1 MHTHQWDAHVYCT
14 LLMVLCTCL
23 SLWVCNFFFMCTAH
37 SFLMSLSISK
47 HKLLCCCCF
56 SFISSYSSPLLFF
69 YSMPYYQVTEL
80 VDDTFLCCWSQNKTE
95 GRKMSWEAI
104 AFPAQRGAS
113 GQFFFFFIPV
123 RPAFCLTGSPFIY
136 LMAKSGNHL
145 CNPRGHTGR
154 SDPVWD
160 GARRGL
166 HQGTC
171 TSCRCLS
178 ISSLGEESSWQTWCR
193 ARRREEAKQIQ
204 RGACT
209 RLRLWSFSQQRTIT
223 SSLISLHLTFSR
235 SDMAK

>member
-1 MHTHQWDAHVYCT
+1 M
-14 LLMVLCTCL
+14 
-23 SLWVCNFFFMCTAH
+23 
-37 SFLMSLSISK
+37 
-47 HKLLCCCCF
+47 
-56 SFISSYSSPLLFF
+56 
-69 YSMPYYQVTEL
+69 
-80 VDDTFLCCWSQNKTE
+80 CCWSQNKAE
-95 GRKMSWEAI
+95 GRKMFWKAI
-104 AFPAQRGAS
+104 AFPAQREALLGVEACS
-113 GQFFFFFIPV
+113 FLLFFFIRV
-123 RPAFCLTGSPFIY
+123 RPAFCLAGSPFIY
-136 LMAKSGNHL
+136 LMAKSRNRL
-145 CNPRGHTGR
+145 CNPRGHTGC

-209 RLRLWSFSQQRTIT
+209 RLRLWSFSQQRSIT
-223 SSLISLHLTFSR
+223 SGLISLHLTFSR